1 MISYNL
7 ILLNFL
13 LGQTQFA
20 IITSTIAVTKSN
32 SFQYLYFPTELTAP
46 KYQNNCT
53 YGTVYNGN
61 ACDGK
66 ISMSL
71 SKLFLIKNLFFRL

>member
-1 MISYNL
+1 MISYNW

-13 LGQTQFA
+13 LGHTRFA
-20 IITSTIAVTKSN
+20 IITSTIAVTKSD
-32 SFQYLYFPTELTAP
+32 SFQYLYFPTEVTTR

-61 ACDGK
+61 TCDSET
-66 ISMSL
+66 SMSL
-71 SKLFLIKNLFFRL
+71 SRLFLIKNLFFRL